1 MARPPKS
8 GLTYFPLDVDLFDD
22 PKIIRLVE
30 QNDTDGLAVYIAA
43 LCIIYR
49 GGYYTDLPRDLLCA
63 QIAKM
68 IGSRRLGAR
77 KVEEILR
84 GAAALG
90 LFFSPESDGKVLTS
104 RSIQKRYAEITARNK
119 VDTSKFWLLPSASS
133 NGEGGTIPSD
143 RVSATETPVFAAET
157 GISATET
164 PQNEMKQNKTTP
176 YNPPRRGRREK
187 EVKAQSFDLDA
198 AFKIA
203 EERTYGKD
211 FLAKERIEN
220 GGKKNGN

>member
-119 VDTSKFWLLPSASS
+119 VDTSKYWLLSDANS
-133 NGEGGTIPSD
+133 NGEGETIPSENVSTTETT
-143 RVSATETPVFAAET
+143 VSATET

-164 PQNEMKQNKTTP
+164 PQNKIKENKIPP
-176 YNPPRRGRREK
+176 YNPPHGGNRRKRKEK
-187 EVKAQSFDLDA
+187 EVNPVSVSFDVNE
-198 AFKIA
+198 AFA
-203 EERTYGKD
+203 TALERSY
-211 FLAKERIEN
+211 
-220 GGKKNGN
+220 KNGSN